1 MMGININD
9 STQDFTGQILR
20 GEKTIETRSTRSL
33 DPYIGERVGIVRTGV
48 GKATLV
54 GYATVGEPV
63 SYDSVAKFRRD
74 YDKHLVAPGSAFDM
88 KDRLKYGYPLM
99 QVESV
104 EPREIESRGIV
115 ARRINPYTRPDLRER
130 LKRKIMAG
138 DKGGNPGQW
147 SARKAQLLAAEYEKA
162 GGGYTGGRSKSQRSL
177 SKWTKQD
184 WRTKSGKPSLET
196 GERYLPAAAIA
207 ALTSAEYAAT
217 TRAKRKATRQFSRQ
231 PRRIAMK
238 TKEFRNPVAY
248 PKEEITYAAL
258 SPTQA
263 NKDIAAGKAFLETP
277 AFKKWFGDSK
287 VRDLAKR
294 PMVVYHGTCASGF
307 TEFDP
312 TKTREMGF
320 HFGTP
325 PQAKDFLKGCGT
337 YRGSKPGIYPVYLSI
352 QNPIFTPDVYSEE
365 PTYFIEWLEKTNH
378 IHEWFPD
385 EDDSYYRS
393 LNKLRGQLAEAKSVY
408 GPVENQMKKKVQKAI
423 WGLLRKVVTRKGYD
437 GVRYKNENEGNTDD
451 PSNIAWIAF
460 SPGQIKSATENILTF
475 DRRDPDI
482 RNPMDPS
489 SAFTQIAG
497 TKGTYAEAAKM
508 IGGKVIDYGAG
519 YGLGT
524 DVMRDAGL
532 SVDSYEPFP
541 EKWKGKRPPTFTSS
555 EKIPDAR
562 YDSLV
567 SFSVVNV
574 VKPDERK
581 KIFRDVARILR
592 PGGVALI
599 TGRTPDDVEKA
610 KTKVPHL
617 EKGGYMIDQGVR
629 RRYQKGF
636 TQSELEQYAREILG
650 PGFKVERNPALNGAS
665 IKVTKIGKAK
675 SNPLLYPPDQVR
687 AYETEVQS
695 RLGFPDQTQL
705 GADLNLQRHRQWNTD
720 EFRKW
725 FGDSVVTKPNGA
737 PLLVY
742 HGTCRAGF
750 TKFDPTKTREM
761 GFHFGTWAQ
770 AKDFV
775 GGCEK
780 SEIPGVGPGVYPV
793 YLSIQRALETPDLY
807 SSVPISFIR
816 WIEETNPVY
825 KWFTGKDDPYFKK
838 LKYLQNQ
845 ASMAVYKFSGGEA
858 SELSKF
864 LKMSNKKTW
873 NHLKAIIMRK
883 GYDGIRYKNMSEG
896 NAADPNNIAWIA
908 FSPAQVK
915 SATDNRGTF
924 NRRDAALDNP
934 IPSMVRSKLSR
945 IIEPGDRILCYD
957 RAQGE
962 DLYRLWD
969 MIHTATPLTK
979 DALVEIEGMLDD
991 DGVLVIE
998 SGEEPPGLRDHFRKV
1013 IRYSGMLLVQGPMNP
1028 EEARI
1033 NTEKLRRDLE

>member
-1 MMGININD
+1 M
-9 STQDFTGQILR
+9 
-20 GEKTIETRSTRSL
+20 
-33 DPYIGERVGIVRTGV
+33 
-48 GKATLV
+48 
-54 GYATVGEPV
+54 
-63 SYDSVAKFRRD
+63 
-74 YDKHLVAPGSAFDM
+74 
-88 KDRLKYGYPLM
+88 
-99 QVESV
+99 
-104 EPREIESRGIV
+104 
-115 ARRINPYTRPDLRER
+115 
-130 LKRKIMAG
+130 
-138 DKGGNPGQW
+138 
-147 SARKAQLLAAEYEKA
+147 
-162 GGGYTGGRSKSQRSL
+162 
-177 SKWTKQD
+177 
-184 WRTKSGKPSLET
+184 
-196 GERYLPAAAIA
+196 
-207 ALTSAEYAAT
+207 
-217 TRAKRKATRQFSRQ
+217 
-231 PRRIAMK
+231 
-238 TKEFRNPVAY
+238 
-248 PKEEITYAAL
+248 
-258 SPTQA
+258 
-263 NKDIAAGKAFLETP
+263 
-277 AFKKWFGDSK
+277 
-287 VRDLAKR
+287 
-294 PMVVYHGTCASGF
+294 
-307 TEFDP
+307 
-312 TKTREMGF
+312 
-320 HFGTP
+320 
-325 PQAKDFLKGCGT
+325 
-337 YRGSKPGIYPVYLSI
+337 
-352 QNPIFTPDVYSEE
+352 
-365 PTYFIEWLEKTNH
+365 
-378 IHEWFPD
+378 
-385 EDDSYYRS
+385 
-393 LNKLRGQLAEAKSVY
+393 
-408 GPVENQMKKKVQKAI
+408 
-423 WGLLRKVVTRKGYD
+423 
-437 GVRYKNENEGNTDD
+437 
-451 PSNIAWIAF
+451 
-460 SPGQIKSATENILTF
+460 
-475 DRRDPDI
+475 
-482 RNPMDPS
+482 
-489 SAFTQIAG
+489 
-497 TKGTYAEAAKM
+497 
-508 IGGKVIDYGAG
+508 
-519 YGLGT
+519 
-524 DVMRDAGL
+524 
-532 SVDSYEPFP
+532 
-541 EKWKGKRPPTFTSS
+541 
-555 EKIPDAR
+555 
-562 YDSLV
+562 
-567 SFSVVNV
+567 
-574 VKPDERK
+574 
-581 KIFRDVARILR
+581 
-592 PGGVALI
+592 
-599 TGRTPDDVEKA
+599 
-610 KTKVPHL
+610 
-617 EKGGYMIDQGVR
+617 
-629 RRYQKGF
+629 
-636 TQSELEQYAREILG
+636 
-650 PGFKVERNPALNGAS
+650 
-665 IKVTKIGKAK
+665 TKIGKAK
-675 SNPLLYPPDQVR
+675 SNPLLYPPGQVR

-742 HGTCRAGF
+742 HGTCKAGF

-775 GGCEK
+775 DGCGM

-873 NHLKAIIMRK
+873 NHLKSIIMRK

-969 MIHTATPLTK
+969 MIHTATSLTK